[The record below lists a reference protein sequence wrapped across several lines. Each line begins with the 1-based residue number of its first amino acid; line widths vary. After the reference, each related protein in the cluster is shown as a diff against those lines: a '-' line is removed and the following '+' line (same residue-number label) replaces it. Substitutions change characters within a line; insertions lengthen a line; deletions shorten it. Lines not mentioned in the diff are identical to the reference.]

1 MADGP
6 APDWAAPGSLP
17 GPPSPGAADLIERI
31 TRGDLDADLPHLA
44 LVIGHRLRLVGAATA
59 AAALAR
65 FRVGDRVR
73 INHTVKPAYLHNR
86 CGVVAAVT
94 DQQVVVCLDEP
105 VGRFTAG
112 HVGCPP
118 LALQRLG
125 PE

>member
-1 MADGP
+1 MADAP
-6 APDWAAPGSLP
+6 APDGATPGSIP
-17 GPPSPGAADLIERI
+17 GLPSPGAADLIARI
-31 TRGDLDADLPHLA
+31 TRGDLDTDLPHLA
-44 LVIGHRLRLVGAATA
+44 LVIGHRLRLVEAATA

-86 CGVVAAVT
+86 CGMVAAIT
-94 DQQVVVCLDEP
+94 GQQVVVCLDEP
-105 VGRFTAG
+105 VGRFTSG
-112 HVGCPP
+112 HVGCHP